1 MKMYNKKKT
10 CYIFTV
16 SLKNIR
22 NRATYI
28 QQIIPIGTFKYA
40 DMKSIAVRRNFFSM
54 NLTYMDT
61 ASLQKK
67 KRKRK

>member
-1 MKMYNKKKT
+1 MKMYKLKN

-22 NRATYI
+22 NRAMCT
-28 QQIIPIGTFKYA
+28 QQVMPIGTFQYA
-40 DMKSIAVRRNFFSM
+40 DIKLIAVPTPFFSM
-54 NLTYMDT
+54 NLNYMDT

-67 KRKRK
+67 L